1 MNNSTLKKISK
12 NRFFLVVI
20 LLLVFGIGGS
30 FIFSVTA
37 GDDYVEKNHDQ
48 KEEEENKNP
57 YDNFALQTMKNQLVK
72 NKIDN
77 FTLSI
82 EERAKE
88 RILILDYQTKTEKE
102 SDFKQEMA
110 LIAGTFVGIK
120 NYDEWDVNRF
130 EATIKDNEERV
141 MGTWY
146 ISSNWVEDYNNGK
159 ISDEDLVSKIIDSYQ
174 SI

>member
-37 GDDYVEKNHDQ
+37 GDDYVEKNHEQ
-48 KEEEENKNP
+48 KEEENRNP

-130 EATIKDNEERV
+130 EATIKDNEEGV

-146 ISSNWVEDYNNGK
+146 ISSSWVEDYNNGK